1 MKKRREKDYTRVYMF
16 NLFRTKN
23 ISSLLSTFDDV
34 TEFNCIM
41 NESDKMGKKRHGVVI
56 FRFQS
61 TGNWQFTDSRRLLQP
76 KYCTGIL
83 YTQFNV

>member
-41 NESDKMGKKRHGVVI
+41 NESDKMGKKGMA
-56 FRFQS
+56 S
-61 TGNWQFTDSRRLLQP
+61 
-76 KYCTGIL
+76 
-83 YTQFNV
+83 